1 MINLIKD
8 LDDPAWSEAV
18 KNGQYLCK
26 KKAMLYAYQEAKKSK
41 RHLEDN
47 LMKVKVLIVNTRK
60 QMTSQHNLEKLN
72 KQSKKENCFENKA
85 VSFPQV
91 LTETSLLKLFT
102 RILYDK

>member
-8 LDDPAWSEAV
+8 LDDPAWSGAV

-26 KKAMLYAYQEAKKSK
+26 KSNVIRLSRSKKSK
-41 RHLEDN
+41 RHLEVN
-47 LMKVKVLIVNTRK
+47 LMKIKVLIVNTRK

-72 KQSKKENCFENKA
+72 KQSKNEKCFENKA

-91 LTETSLLKLFT
+91 LTETSFLKLFT